1 MIILFL
7 CQSRQAYLILA
18 QSQAVKSANSNSSV
32 ATPAL
37 SLFKSEELSGAPSTH
52 PASNCGEYPL
62 VKYWYRHE
70 WYAAESSQVA
80 HIGAQGKTH
89 VSLGENVS
97 LKFIEDENG
106 NVIDGFR
113 ATAMRRFACK
123 LWASLNNIG
132 KVPKTWGRVDAAVAA
147 QYRNEMELKFSELRL
162 CDNHWKVGLIATL
175 GYPSWSNSHVE
186 KEGHLKHAFA
196 DPSPD
201 AKRPRTS
208 KDTSTSSFIPHKMRT
223 KRHAGGAAKEADFQS
238 LTARLLS
245 CYNLQCTN

>member
-7 CQSRQAYLILA
+7 CQSRQAYSILA

-106 NVIDGFR
+106 NVIDGFS
-113 ATAMRRFACK
+113 ATAMRRFARE

-132 KVPKTWGRVDAAVAA
+132 KAPKTWGRVDAAVAA
-147 QYRNEMELKFSELRL
+147 QYRNEMEL
-162 CDNHWKVGLIATL
+162 
-175 GYPSWSNSHVE
+175 
-186 KEGHLKHAFA
+186 
-196 DPSPD
+196 
-201 AKRPRTS
+201 
-208 KDTSTSSFIPHKMRT
+208 
-223 KRHAGGAAKEADFQS
+223 
-238 LTARLLS
+238 
-245 CYNLQCTN
+245 